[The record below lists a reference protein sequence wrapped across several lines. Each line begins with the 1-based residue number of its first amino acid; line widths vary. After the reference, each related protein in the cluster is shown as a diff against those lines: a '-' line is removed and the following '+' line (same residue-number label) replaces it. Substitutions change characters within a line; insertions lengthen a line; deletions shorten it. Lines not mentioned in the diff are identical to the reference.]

1 MALKLDYVARETATN
16 LTRNVT
22 LTLAS
27 VLTVVVSLT
36 LFGSAYMLNQG
47 VNNANDRFKG
57 GIEFIVY
64 MQPTSSQEQKDSIRR
79 DLEANPDV
87 KDDGIIYV
95 DQDETYEEFKRLFG
109 DSPQLV
115 ETVEP
120 AILPPSFR
128 VAPKVQDPDVVQALG
143 KQFDDK
149 PGVYDVVFA
158 FEVVK
163 RIQETFNKIGVRFL
177 IAAGLLLVAALMLI
191 LNTIRVAMFARRR
204 EIEVMK
210 LVGATNWFIRVP
222 FIVEGVIQTLLG
234 AIVAVGS
241 MTFVIRPFIDELSR
255 DKVLPIFQGFEVT
268 DGNLLFTNLLVVG
281 VAVLIGAIGSAVAV
295 TRFLD
300 V

>member
-1 MALKLDYVARETATN
+1 VALKLDYVIRETGTN
-16 LTRNVT
+16 LFRNVT

-36 LFGSAYMLNQG
+36 LFGSALLLQQG
-47 VNNANDRFKG
+47 VENANDRFRG

-64 MQPTSSQEQKDSIRR
+64 LNPEVTAEQRASIEGDLTS
-79 DLEANPDV
+79 NPDV
-87 KDDGIIYV
+87 REITFV
-95 DQDETYEEFKRLFG
+95 DQDETYEEFKRLFQ

-120 AILPPSFR
+120 EILPPSFR
-128 VAPKVQDPDVVQALG
+128 VAPRIQDPQVVKALG
-143 KQFDDK
+143 DQFTGK
-149 PGVYDVVFA
+149 PGVYEVVFA
-158 FEVVK
+158 FEVVQ

-177 IAAGLLLVAALMLI
+177 LAAVLLLVAALMLI

-222 FIVEGVIQTLLG
+222 FIVEGIIQTLIG
-234 AIVAVGS
+234 AAAAVGF
-241 MTFVIRPFIDELSR
+241 MTFLIRPFIDELSE
-255 DKVLPIFQGFEVT
+255 DKILPIFQGFTVT
-268 DGNLLFTNLLVVG
+268 DSNLLFTNVLVVG
-281 VAVLIGAIGSAVAV
+281 VAALIGAIGSAVAV
-295 TRFLD
+295 SRFLD

>member
-1 MALKLDYVARETATN
+1 MAIKLDYVARETATN
-16 LTRNVT
+16 LTRNIT

-27 VLTVVVSLT
+27 ILTVVVSLT

-57 GIEFIVY
+57 GIEFIIY
-64 MQPTSSQEQKDSIRR
+64 MNPGSTQAEKDSIQR
-79 DLEANPDV
+79 DLESNPEV
-87 KDDGIIYV
+87 KD
-95 DQDETYEEFKRLFG
+95 LFG

-115 ETVEP
+115 ETVTP
-120 AILPPSFR
+120 DILPPSFR
-128 VAPKVQDPDVVQALG
+128 IAPRVQDPDVVQALG
-143 KQFDDK
+143 DQFNDK

-163 RIQETFNKIGVRFL
+163 RIQETFNKIGVRFVLASVMLL
-177 IAAGLLLVAALMLI
+177 IAALMLI

-222 FIVEGVIQTLLG
+222 FIVEGIIQTLIG
-234 AIVAVGS
+234 AAAAVGF
-241 MTFVIRPFIDELSR
+241 MTFLIRPFIDELSE
-255 DKVLPIFQGFEVT
+255 DKILPIFQGFTVT
-268 DGNLLFTNLLVVG
+268 DSNLLFTNVLVVG
-281 VAVLIGAIGSAVAV
+281 VAALIGAIGSAVAV
-295 TRFLD
+295 SRFLD

>member
-1 MALKLDYVARETATN
+1 MAIKLDYVVRETATN

-36 LFGSAYMLNQG
+36 LFGSAFMLNQG

-64 MQPTSSQEQKDSIRR
+64 LQPDASQEVIDSIGKSLR
-79 DLEANPDV
+79 ENPDV
-87 KDDGIIYV
+87 DHADFV
-95 DQDETYEEFKRLFG
+95 DKDETLAEFKRLFA
-109 DSPQLV
+109 DSRQLL
-115 ETVEP
+115 ESIT
-120 AILPPSFR
+120 ADILPPSYR
-128 VAPKVQDPDVVQALG
+128 VAPKTQDPEVVQALG
-143 KQFDDK
+143 EVFRKK
-149 PGVYDVVFA
+149 AGVYDVIFA

-163 RIQETFNKIGVRFL
+163 RIQETFNRIGVRFL
-177 IAAGLLLVAALMLI
+177 AASGLLLLAALMLI

-222 FIVEGVIQTLLG
+222 FIVEGIIQTLIG
-234 AIVAVGS
+234 AAVAVAS
-241 MTFVIRPFIDELSR
+241 MTFVIRPFIDELSQ
-255 DKVLPIFQGFEVT
+255 DDVLPIFKGFVVT
-268 DGNLLFTNLLVVG
+268 DADLLFTNFLVVG
-281 VAVLIGAIGSAVAV
+281 VAVVIGAIGSAVAV
-295 TRFLD
+295 SRFLD

>member
-1 MALKLDYVARETATN
+1 MAIKLDYVARETATN

-27 VLTVVVSLT
+27 ILTVVVSLT
-36 LFGSAYMLNQG
+36 LFGSAVMLNQG

-57 GIEFIVY
+57 GIEFIVFLN
-64 MQPTSSQEQKDSIRR
+64 PDSTQEQRDSIQG

-87 KDDGIIYV
+87 REITYV
-95 DQDETYEEFKRLFG
+95 DQDETYEEFKRIFEG
-109 DSPQLV
+109 QTQLI
-115 ETVEP
+115 ETVSPEV
-120 AILPPSFR
+120 LPPSFR
-128 VAPKVQDPDVVQALG
+128 VAPETKDPEVVKALG
-143 KQFDDK
+143 ATFKDK
-149 PGVYDVVFA
+149 AGVYEVVFA

-163 RIQETFNKIGVRFL
+163 AIQETFNKIGVRFL
-177 IAAGLLLVAALMLI
+177 LAAGLLLLAAGLLI

-222 FIVEGVIQTLLG
+222 FIVEGIIQTLIG
-234 AIVAVGS
+234 AVIAVAS
-241 MTFVIRPFIDELSR
+241 MTFVIRPFIDELSQE
-255 DKVLPIFQGFEVT
+255 KLVPLFKGFEVT
-268 DGNLLFTNLLVVG
+268 DGNLLLANLAVVG
-281 VAVLIGAIGSAVAV
+281 VAVFIGAVGSAVAV

>member
-1 MALKLDYVARETATN
+1 MAIKVDYVARETASN
-16 LTRNVT
+16 LFRNIT

-36 LFGSAYMLNQG
+36 LFGSALLLQQG
-47 VNNANDRFKG
+47 VENANDRFRG

-64 MQPTSSQEQKDSIRR
+64 LQPTVTEEQRASIER
-79 DLEANPDV
+79 DLEENPDV
-87 KDDGIIYV
+87 ERADYV
-95 DQDETYEEFKRLFG
+95 DQDETYEEFRRLFA

-120 AILPPSFR
+120 SILPPSYR
-128 VAPKVQDPDVVQALG
+128 VAPRIQDPEVVQALG
-143 KQFDDK
+143 DTFAAK
-149 PGVYDVVFA
+149 PGVYEVVFA
-158 FEVVK
+158 FEVVQ

-177 IAAGLLLVAALMLI
+177 AAAVLLLVAALMLI

-222 FIVEGVIQTLLG
+222 FIVEGIIQTILG
-234 AIVAVGS
+234 AAIAVGF
-241 MTFVIRPFIDELSR
+241 MTFLIRPFIDELSR
-255 DKVLPIFQGFEVT
+255 DRVLPIFQGFIVT
-268 DGNLLFTNLLVVG
+268 DGNLLFTNMIVVG

-295 TRFLD
+295 SRFLD